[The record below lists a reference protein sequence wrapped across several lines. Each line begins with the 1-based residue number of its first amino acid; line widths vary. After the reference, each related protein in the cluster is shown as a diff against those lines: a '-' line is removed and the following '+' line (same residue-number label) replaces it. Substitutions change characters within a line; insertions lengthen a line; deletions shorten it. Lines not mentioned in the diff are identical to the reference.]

1 MAPLT
6 FALPKGRLLDP
17 ALQLLSS
24 MGIRGLEVDTRRLL
38 LTDAERDL
46 RFIFL
51 KPADIP
57 TYVEY
62 GAADLG
68 IVGKDI
74 LAEQQPDVYEPIDLG
89 FGFCRLVVA
98 EPRELWERDDPT
110 KWSWVRVAT
119 KYPALTEHY
128 FSDRGIQVEMI
139 HLDGSIE
146 LAPLVGLAERIVDL
160 VQSGETLRANGLVE
174 VAEIMT
180 STARLIV
187 NRDSL
192 KTAPARVNALI
203 GSMRGG
209 AGVIRRQPRHL
220 GAGRGPIATVR
231 RRGRADVIL
240 VEEIVAGVRVKER
253 HGAPRVL
260 TLRSGRP
267 LRRRLAVT
275 AGDGAAGGR
284 GGGHHHARSV
294 YRGRI
299 RRFHRRARHVLAH
312 DGCPG
317 LSSARKSAAGAR
329 GPRPRQGDAYP
340 STVLMTVIP
349 ARVAGVKE
357 IVLVSPPS
365 PDKSLNPAVL
375 AAARVAGVTEA
386 YRIGG
391 AQAVAALAYGTET
404 IRRVDKIVGPGN
416 IYVALAKGRVFGD
429 VGIDM
434 IAGPSEVMVV
444 ADASAD
450 PGWAAD
456 LLAQAEHDPMA
467 RAVLLTPSRALI
479 DAVAAAAE
487 RQLAALPR
495 REIAEAALRAHGALV
510 LTRSL
515 EEAVEVAN
523 LLAPEHLE
531 LQVADPDGLL
541 AQVRNAGAVF
551 LGRYTPEVVGDYV
564 AGPNHV
570 LPTGVTA
577 RFASAL
583 GTEDFVKRLSV
594 IQYAPAG
601 LRDAGPH
608 LAELARVEGLDGHG
622 AAAAIRI
629 ESTGDHR

>member
-1 MAPLT
+1 M
-6 FALPKGRLLDP
+6 
-17 ALQLLSS
+17 
-24 MGIRGLEVDTRRLL
+24 IRRLDTATL
-38 LTDAERDL
+38 GAPGVARMLDRPPAAVD
-46 RFIFL
+46 
-51 KPADIP
+51 ADI
-57 TYVEY
+57 
-62 GAADLG
+62 
-68 IVGKDI
+68 
-74 LAEQQPDVYEPIDLG
+74 
-89 FGFCRLVVA
+89 
-98 EPRELWERDDPT
+98 
-110 KWSWVRVAT
+110 
-119 KYPALTEHY
+119 H
-128 FSDRGIQVEMI
+128 
-139 HLDGSIE
+139 
-146 LAPLVGLAERIVDL
+146 
-160 VQSGETLRANGLVE
+160 
-174 VAEIMT
+174 
-180 STARLIV
+180 
-187 NRDSL
+187 
-192 KTAPARVNALI
+192 
-203 GSMRGG
+203 
-209 AGVIRRQPRHL
+209 RR
-220 GAGRGPIATVR
+220 
-231 RRGRADVIL
+231 
-240 VEEIVAGVRVKER
+240 VEEIVAGVRDKGDAALLEFTER
-253 HGAPRVL
+253 FDRVAL
-260 TLRSGRP
+260 TPGE
-267 LRRRLAVT
+267 LAVT
-275 AGDGAAGGR
+275 AGEMEAAEGAVGAATMR
-284 GGGHHHARSV
+284 ALR
-294 YRGRI
+294 YAADRI
-299 RRFHRRARHVLAH
+299 ERFHRESVPRSWRMTDALGSRLGQEVRPLDRVAVYVPGGRA
-312 DGCPG
+312 
-317 LSSARKSAAGAR
+317 
-329 GPRPRQGDAYP
+329 AYP
-340 STVLMTVIP
+340 STVLMTAIP

-450 PGWAAD
+450 PGWVAAD

-531 LQVADPDGLL
+531 LQVADPDALL

-570 LPTGVTA
+570 LPTGGTA

-608 LAELARVEGLDGHG
+608 VAELARVEGLDGHG

>member
-1 MAPLT
+1 
-6 FALPKGRLLDP
+6 
-17 ALQLLSS
+17 
-24 MGIRGLEVDTRRLL
+24 
-38 LTDAERDL
+38 
-46 RFIFL
+46 
-51 KPADIP
+51 
-57 TYVEY
+57 
-62 GAADLG
+62 
-68 IVGKDI
+68 
-74 LAEQQPDVYEPIDLG
+74 
-89 FGFCRLVVA
+89 
-98 EPRELWERDDPT
+98 
-110 KWSWVRVAT
+110 
-119 KYPALTEHY
+119 
-128 FSDRGIQVEMI
+128 
-139 HLDGSIE
+139 
-146 LAPLVGLAERIVDL
+146 
-160 VQSGETLRANGLVE
+160 
-174 VAEIMT
+174 
-180 STARLIV
+180 
-187 NRDSL
+187 
-192 KTAPARVNALI
+192 
-203 GSMRGG
+203 
-209 AGVIRRQPRHL
+209 VIRRLDTATL
-220 GAGRGPIATVR
+220 GAPGVARMLDRPPAAVDADIHR
-231 RRGRADVIL
+231 R
-240 VEEIVAGVRVKER
+240 VEEIVSGVRDKGDAALLEFTER
-253 HGAPRVL
+253 FDRVAL
-260 TLRSGRP
+260 TPGE
-267 LRRRLAVT
+267 LAVT
-275 AGDGAAGGR
+275 AGEMEAAEGAVGAATIR
-284 GGGHHHARSV
+284 ALR
-294 YRGRI
+294 YAADRI
-299 RRFHRRARHVLAH
+299 ERFHRESAPRSWRMTDALGSRLGQEVRPLDRVAVYVPGGRA
-312 DGCPG
+312 
-317 LSSARKSAAGAR
+317 
-329 GPRPRQGDAYP
+329 AYP

-416 IYVALAKGRVFGD
+416 IYVALAKSRVFGD

-450 PGWAAD
+450 PEWVAAD

-531 LQVADPDGLL
+531 LQVADPDALL

-570 LPTGVTA
+570 LPTGGTA

-608 LAELARVEGLDGHG
+608 VAELARVEGLDGHG